1 VRETFPPTI
10 AASLRPDQEKA
21 LLATILASALSSS
34 FLAGIPAAAGAE
46 CAEGQF
52 CGPSIDEFFPE
63 PVLFLHTPF
72 EMNRIL
78 IIRMII
84 VVLLVLLFWV
94 GTRNLKVVPGRP
106 QVAFEFITGF
116 VRNSIIIDTLG
127 EKNGRRF
134 MPLLFTIFFLTLGL
148 NITGVI
154 PGLQIASTG
163 LIGMPIIMAVV
174 AYVVFVYAGLK
185 QHGIKYFKNQLIL
198 PGVPLPLV
206 PFLALLE
213 FLSTFILRP
222 ITLTLRLTMN
232 MVAGHMLLALCFLAT
247 QFFFVTVLFN
257 QGNLIGILGIGTFA
271 FGIAFTLLE
280 IFVAALQAYVFTI
293 LTAIYIQFSLA
304 DEH

>member
-1 VRETFPPTI
+1 MFI
-10 AASLRPDQEKA
+10 
-21 LLATILASALSSS
+21 
-34 FLAGIPAAAGAE
+34 G
-46 CAEGQF
+46 
-52 CGPSIDEFFPE
+52 
-63 PVLFLHTPF
+63 TPF

-78 IIRMII
+78 IIRMIV

-94 GTRNLKVVPGRP
+94 GTRNLKVVPGRA

-127 EKNGRRF
+127 EKNGKRF

-198 PGVPLPLV
+198 PGVPLGLV

-247 QFFFVTVLFN
+247 HFFFFTVLVN
-257 QGNLIGILGIGTFA
+257 QGNLIGVLGIGTFA

>member
-1 VRETFPPTI
+1 M
-10 AASLRPDQEKA
+10 
-21 LLATILASALSSS
+21 
-34 FLAGIPAAAGAE
+34 
-46 CAEGQF
+46 
-52 CGPSIDEFFPE
+52 
-63 PVLFLHTPF
+63 LFIGTPF

-78 IIRMII
+78 IIRML
-84 VVLLVLLFWV
+84 VVILLALLFWV
-94 GTRNLKVVPGRP
+94 GTRNLKIVPGRA

-148 NITGVI
+148 NLTGVI

-174 AYVVFVYAGLK
+174 AYVVFIYAGLK

-198 PGVPLPLV
+198 PGVPIVLT

-232 MVAGHMLLALCFLAT
+232 MVAGHMLLVLCFLAT
-247 QFFFVTVLFN
+247 QFFFVTVLVE
-257 QGNLIGILGIGTFA
+257 QGNIIGILGISTFA

-280 IFVAALQAYVFTI
+280 LFVAALQAYVFTI

>member
-1 VRETFPPTI
+1 MV
-10 AASLRPDQEKA
+10 ASDPDCDINV
-21 LLATILASALSSS
+21 T
-34 FLAGIPAAAGAE
+34 
-46 CAEGQF
+46 F
-52 CGPSIDEFFPE
+52 CGPSIDEFFPA
-63 PVLFLHTPF
+63 PVLFVGTPF

-84 VVLLVLLFWV
+84 VVLLIVLFWV
-94 GTRNLKVVPGRP
+94 GTRNLKLIPGRA
-106 QVAFEFITGF
+106 QVAFEFVTGF

-148 NITGVI
+148 NLTGTI

-174 AYVVFVYAGLK
+174 TYVVFIYAGLR
-185 QHGIKYFKNQLIL
+185 QHGLKYFKNQLIL
-198 PGVPLPLV
+198 PGVPIALV

-232 MVAGHMLLALCFLAT
+232 LVAGHMLLALCALAT
-247 QFFFVTVLFN
+247 QFFLITVLVN
-257 QGNLIGILGIGTFA
+257 QGNIIGLLGIGTFA
-271 FGIAFTLLE
+271 FLIAFTILE
-280 IFVAALQAYVFTI
+280 LFVAALQAYVFTI
-293 LTAIYIQFSLA
+293 LAAIYIQFSLA

>member
-1 VRETFPPTI
+1 
-10 AASLRPDQEKA
+10 
-21 LLATILASALSSS
+21 
-34 FLAGIPAAAGAE
+34 
-46 CAEGQF
+46 
-52 CGPSIDEFFPE
+52 
-63 PVLFLHTPF
+63 VLFIGTPF
-72 EMNRIL
+72 EMNRVL
-78 IIRMII
+78 IIRML
-84 VVLLVLLFWV
+84 VVVILVLVFWL
-94 GTRNLKVVPGRP
+94 GTRSLKVVPGRA
-106 QVAFEFITGF
+106 QVAFEFVTGF
-116 VRNSIIIDTLG
+116 VRDSIIISTLG

-148 NITGVI
+148 NLTGII

-174 AYVVFVYAGLK
+174 AYVVFIYAGLR
-185 QHGIKYFKNQLIL
+185 QHGVRYFKNQLIL
-198 PGVPLPLV
+198 PGVPIFLT

-232 MVAGHMLLALCFLAT
+232 MVAGHMLLVLCFLAT
-247 QFFFVTVLFN
+247 HFFFFTVLAE
-257 QGNLIGILGIGTFA
+257 QGNIIGLLGIGTFA

-280 IFVAALQAYVFTI
+280 LFVAALQAYVFTI

>member
-1 VRETFPPTI
+1 VTFPHQN
-10 AASLRPDQEKA
+10 RPRRRARFRRKP
-21 LLATILASALSSS
+21 LLASSVLTLLSAIGVPL
-34 FLAGIPAAAGAE
+34 LPAAE
-46 CAEGQF
+46 CPPGQF

-63 PVLFLHTPF
+63 PVLFIGTPF

-78 IIRMII
+78 IIRMLI
-84 VVLLVLLFWV
+84 VLVLILIFV
-94 GTRNLKVVPGRP
+94 LGTRSLKLVPGRA
-106 QVAFEFITGF
+106 QVVFEFISGF
-116 VRNSIIIDTLG
+116 VRDSIIVSTLG

-148 NITGVI
+148 NLTGII

-163 LIGMPIIMAVV
+163 LIGMPLIMAVV
-174 AYVVFVYAGLK
+174 AYVVFLYAGLR
-185 QHGIKYFKNQLIL
+185 QHGLKYFKNQLIL
-198 PGVPLPLV
+198 PGVPIVLT

-232 MVAGHMLLALCFLAT
+232 MVAGHMLLVLCFLAT
-247 QFFFVTVLFN
+247 QFFFVTVLVE
-257 QGNLIGILGIGTFA
+257 QGNIIGLLGIGTFA

-280 IFVAALQAYVFTI
+280 LFVAALQAYVFTI

-304 DEH
+304 DDH

>member
-1 VRETFPPTI
+1 
-10 AASLRPDQEKA
+10 
-21 LLATILASALSSS
+21 
-34 FLAGIPAAAGAE
+34 
-46 CAEGQF
+46 
-52 CGPSIDEFFPE
+52 
-63 PVLFLHTPF
+63 VLFVGTPF

-78 IIRMII
+78 IIRML
-84 VVLLVLLFWV
+84 VVVILVLVFWL
-94 GTRNLKVVPGRP
+94 GTRNLKVVPKRA

-148 NITGVI
+148 NITGII

-198 PGVPLPLV
+198 PGVPIVLV

-247 QFFFVTVLFN
+247 HFFFITVLVE
-257 QGNLIGILGIGTFA
+257 QGNLIGVLGIGTFA

>member
-1 VRETFPPTI
+1 M
-10 AASLRPDQEKA
+10 
-21 LLATILASALSSS
+21 
-34 FLAGIPAAAGAE
+34 
-46 CAEGQF
+46 
-52 CGPSIDEFFPE
+52 
-63 PVLFLHTPF
+63 LFIGTPF
-72 EMNRIL
+72 EMNRVL
-78 IIRMII
+78 IIRML
-84 VVLLVLLFWV
+84 VVVILILVFWL
-94 GTRNLKVVPGRP
+94 GTRRLKVVPGRA
-106 QVAFEFITGF
+106 QVAFEFVTGF
-116 VRNSIIIDTLG
+116 VRDSIIISTLG

-148 NITGVI
+148 NLTGII

-174 AYVVFVYAGLK
+174 AYVVFIYAGLR
-185 QHGIKYFKNQLIL
+185 QHGVRYFKNQLIL
-198 PGVPLPLV
+198 PGVPVVLT

-232 MVAGHMLLALCFLAT
+232 MVAGHMLLVLCFLAT
-247 QFFFVTVLFN
+247 HFFFFTVLAE
-257 QGNLIGILGIGTFA
+257 QGNIIGLLGIGTFA

-280 IFVAALQAYVFTI
+280 LFVAALQAYVFTI

>member
-1 VRETFPPTI
+1 M
-10 AASLRPDQEKA
+10 
-21 LLATILASALSSS
+21 
-34 FLAGIPAAAGAE
+34 AE
-46 CAEGQF
+46 CPPGEF

-63 PVLFLHTPF
+63 PVLFIGTPF

-78 IIRMII
+78 IIRMLVVI
-84 VVLLVLLFWV
+84 VLILVFVL
-94 GTRNLKVVPGRP
+94 GTRNLKLIPNRA
-106 QVAFEFITGF
+106 QVAFEVVTGF
-116 VRNSIIIDTLG
+116 VRDSIIISTLG

-148 NITGVI
+148 NLTGII

-163 LIGMPIIMAVV
+163 LIGMPLIMALV
-174 AYVVFVYAGLK
+174 AYGTFLYAGIR
-185 QHGIKYFKNQLIL
+185 QHGFTYFKNQLIL
-198 PGVPLPLV
+198 PGVPIVLT

-232 MVAGHMLLALCFLAT
+232 MVAGHMLLVLCFLAT
-247 QFFFVTVLFN
+247 QFFFVTVLVQ
-257 QGNLIGILGIGTFA
+257 QGNIIGLLGIGTFA

-280 IFVAALQAYVFTI
+280 LFVAALQAYVFTI
-293 LTAIYIQFSLA
+293 LTAIYIQFSVA